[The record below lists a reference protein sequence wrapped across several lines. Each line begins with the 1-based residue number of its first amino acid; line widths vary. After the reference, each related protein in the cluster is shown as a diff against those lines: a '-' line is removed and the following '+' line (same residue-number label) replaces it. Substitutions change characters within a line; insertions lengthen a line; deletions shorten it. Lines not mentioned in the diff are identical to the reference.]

1 MTSLLFLCTGNS
13 CRSQMAEGFA
23 RRGAGPGVRVFSAG
37 TDPVGVNPTAVQV
50 MAEVGA
56 DIRGQQS
63 KGLDAV
69 PLDEVNWAITLCN
82 DAEERCAALP
92 GPARRQHWPLPDPAV
107 ATGTSE
113 EILERFR
120 EVRDEVARRVEALL
134 ASL

>member
-1 MTSLLFLCTGNS
+1 
-13 CRSQMAEGFA
+13 MAEGFA

-37 TDPVGVNPTAVQV
+37 TDPVGINPRAVQV
-50 MAEVGA
+50 MAEVGV

-69 PLDEVNWAITLCN
+69 PVGEVDWAITLCG

-92 GPARRQHWPLPDPAV
+92 GPARREHWPLPDPAL
-107 ATGTSE
+107 ATGAPD

>member
-1 MTSLLFLCTGNS
+1 
-13 CRSQMAEGFA
+13 MAEGFA

-69 PLDEVNWAITLCN
+69 PLDEVDWAITLCGN
-82 DAEERCAALP
+82 AEERCAALP
-92 GPARRQHWPLPDPAV
+92 GPSRRQHWPLPDPAV
-107 ATGTSE
+107 AK
-113 EILERFR
+113 
-120 EVRDEVARRVEALL
+120 
-134 ASL
+134 ASI